1 MLQASAQLFR
11 LRGHAAVVHLRYD
24 ADRAMEAV
32 APVAAAAL
40 VVLQPGEVVLDAG
53 TDTAVL
59 CVVGLLAR

>member
-1 MLQASAQLFR
+1 
-11 LRGHAAVVHLRYD
+11 
-24 ADRAMEAV
+24 MEAV